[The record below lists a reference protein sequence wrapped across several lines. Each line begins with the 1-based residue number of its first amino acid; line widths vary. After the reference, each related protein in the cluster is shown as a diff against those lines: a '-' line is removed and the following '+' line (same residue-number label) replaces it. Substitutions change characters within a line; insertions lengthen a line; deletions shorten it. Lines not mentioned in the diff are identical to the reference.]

1 MLGTKQCK
9 PNNIHYF
16 NIKNEQ
22 IQLTKLIKS
31 YTFTPSSSIED
42 GTNKIGRIS
51 EETSSINDNQIITQS
66 K

>member
-42 GTNKIGRIS
+42 GANKIGRIS